1 MQIQGPVVDRIPE
14 ASENN
19 LPNLPTEKS
28 DIPLDVIQ
36 VELSSRAHVK

>member
-1 MQIQGPVVDRIPE
+1 MDRIPI

-19 LPNLPTEKS
+19 LPNLPAKTF

-36 VELSSRAHVK
+36 VELLKWAHVK